1 MEKSFF
7 RLLRQI
13 VLLGLRTSV
22 LACVIFSTLEP
33 APAQIPKRINKAIE
47 LLSQGQPNYHT
58 MANDKSYEGG
68 KKMAQTWAD
77 YITYDMEHNPLDI
90 PRLARFMQGLL
101 DEGPT
106 KSGHRTPAMVV
117 TLPVDQRSR
126 RQPRTQV
133 HQEEDAVVRLAEECD
148 DPESRHMTFSGPPSA
163 GQGSVG
169 QGSSGQGFN
178 PAVNE
183 NPLPF
188 FAGCG

>member
-1 MEKSFF
+1 MEGKGYESLPSTFIPNRRLVMEKSFF

-33 APAQIPKRINKAIE
+33 SPAQIPKRINKAIE

-90 PRLARFMQGLL
+90 PRLARFMQGL
-101 DEGPT
+101 
-106 KSGHRTPAMVV
+106 
-117 TLPVDQRSR
+117 VDGGRRKAGIAPRPWSSHFRSTNEAAANRGRKFTR
-126 RQPRTQV
+126 RKMPW
-133 HQEEDAVVRLAEECD
+133 
-148 DPESRHMTFSGPPSA
+148 
-163 GQGSVG
+163 
-169 QGSSGQGFN
+169 
-178 PAVNE
+178 
-183 NPLPF
+183 
-188 FAGCG
+188 